1 MCGDTGRVDVRTG
14 AHTVSEAGHGTTSL
28 ADYDSAVSCT
38 NGDHNTAP
46 NGGSSLTTSSLAYGD
61 VVTCRTEERRVR
73 KERGVQRL
81 EPTSEGGLFN
91 LKIDSQVFDNCGA
104 GYGYGGNTGFV
115 DGSAGAHT
123 VSEAGHGTTSLAD
136 YDSAVSCTNGD
147 HNTAPNGGS
156 SLTTSS
162 LAYGDVVTCTI
173 TNHRLPQLKVVKSLD
188 PTSDGGLFN
197 LKIDSQVFDN
207 SGAGYGNGG
216 NTGFVD
222 VSTGAHTV
230 SEAGHGTTSLADY
243 DSAVSCTNGDHNTA
257 PHGGS
262 SLPTRPFA
270 YGDVVTC
277 TITNHRLPQL
287 KVVKSLDPTSD
298 GGLFNLKIDSQV
310 FDNSGAGYGNGGNTG
325 FVDVSTGAHTVSE
338 AAHPTPRPSDLDSA
352 VSCTNGDHNTAPNGG

>member
-1 MCGDTGRVDVRTG
+1 MCGDTGRVDVRT
-14 AHTVSEAGHGTTSL
+14 
-28 ADYDSAVSCT
+28 
-38 NGDHNTAP
+38 
-46 NGGSSLTTSSLAYGD
+46 
-61 VVTCRTEERRVR
+61 
-73 KERGVQRL
+73 
-81 EPTSEGGLFN
+81 
-91 LKIDSQVFDNCGA
+91 
-104 GYGYGGNTGFV
+104 
-115 DGSAGAHT
+115 GAHT

-197 LKIDSQVFDN
+197 LKIDSQEFDN

-257 PHGGS
+257 PNGGS
-262 SLPTRPFA
+262 SLTTSSLA

-277 TITNHRLPQL
+277 TITNHRLPL
-287 KVVKSLDPTSD
+287 SLHDALPISTSD

-325 FVDVSTGAHTVSE
+325 FVD
-338 AAHPTPRPSDLDSA
+338 
-352 VSCTNGDHNTAPNGG
+352 